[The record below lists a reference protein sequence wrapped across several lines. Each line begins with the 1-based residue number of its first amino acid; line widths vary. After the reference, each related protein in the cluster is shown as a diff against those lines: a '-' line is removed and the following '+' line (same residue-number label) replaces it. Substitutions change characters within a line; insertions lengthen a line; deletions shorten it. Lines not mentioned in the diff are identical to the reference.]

1 MGKIKF
7 TKKKK
12 KRIEED
18 GVGTLQT
25 PPVKKIHK
33 GFSEKIENI
42 EIYIIYG
49 GAKN

>member
-25 PPVKKIHK
+25 PPVKIHK

-42 EIYIIYG
+42 
-49 GAKN
+49 